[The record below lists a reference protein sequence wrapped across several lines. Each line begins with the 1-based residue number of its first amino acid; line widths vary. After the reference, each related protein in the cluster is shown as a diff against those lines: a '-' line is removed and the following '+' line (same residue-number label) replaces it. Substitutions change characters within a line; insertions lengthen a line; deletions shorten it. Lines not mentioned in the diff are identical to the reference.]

1 MQRAPTD
8 VAFAAATLAAVSL
21 AAVSAPRWSAGERP
35 DPSPLVDAAFPAA
48 MAALPDG
55 GLVVGELSTGR
66 VLHVDGGVTALLGTV
81 PVSTEGEQRGLLG
94 LAVRGN
100 EIFVSFTA
108 PSGRLQVR
116 RLGGPM
122 VWEGPPSADRSI
134 GGRIAFAPDGSL
146 VIGVGDLLDPE
157 AAAAPATPNGKML
170 ALDAGGPA
178 DQRPTTISSGW
189 NNPFAFAF
197 APDGTLYVADNAGGA
212 GDERLA
218 IGNAGPSPVV
228 LSTFPPHSVPSGLAI
243 TSDGLLAVC
252 TYRTR
257 TLRTYEVVG
266 ETAVPD
272 LVPLATDC
280 SLGVVALSD
289 GRLAYANQ
297 TAIMT
302 VG

>member
-1 MQRAPTD
+1 M
-8 VAFAAATLAAVSL
+8 
-21 AAVSAPRWSAGERP
+21 
-35 DPSPLVDAAFPAA
+35 
-48 MAALPDG
+48 
-55 GLVVGELSTGR
+55 
-66 VLHVDGGVTALLGTV
+66 
-81 PVSTEGEQRGLLG
+81 
-94 LAVRGN
+94 
-100 EIFVSFTA
+100 
-108 PSGRLQVR
+108 
-116 RLGGPM
+116 
-122 VWEGPPSADRSI
+122 
-134 GGRIAFAPDGSL
+134 
-146 VIGVGDLLDPE
+146 IGVGDLLDPE

-189 NNPFAFAF
+189 NNPFAF

-243 TSDGLLAVC
+243 TSNGCLAVC

-289 GRLAYANQ
+289 SRLAYANQ